1 MAKIELYGSAGCP
14 FTQELREWLEWHK
27 REFDE
32 YDVEADP
39 EALARMSDATGGQL
53 TVPVLIE
60 DGKEVDRIVGA
71 VAESQLRAWLE
82 PQLRGRVGRQ
92 RQSANSG

>member
-14 FTQELREWLEWHK
+14 FTQEVREWLEWRK

-60 DGKEVDRIVGA
+60 DGKVTQIGW
-71 VAESQLRAWLE
+71 QG
-82 PQLRGRVGRQ
+82 RGCVVSKNGGQ
-92 RQSANSG
+92 GGVP